1 MHHFKIC
8 NFCDNILTK
17 YMLIRHYT
25 VLMIFFCRI
34 LWRNSAP
41 ETPCASLTLGSIIS
55 VCLTCTL
62 SLCRWTTSYGT
73 CAVSNVLSAGRR
85 YVSTAAAT
93 SKTKRSSVK
102 WIISGRVSLWPCFQN
117 TTSTLLCQHTPPP
130 LFLSLTHT
138 HTLPLRWMRVASC
151 VLERPLQKR
160 LKVCNKIKV

>member
-1 MHHFKIC
+1 
-8 NFCDNILTK
+8 
-17 YMLIRHYT
+17 MLIRHYA

-73 CAVSNVLSAGRR
+73 CAVWSVLSAGRR

-117 TTSTLLCQHTPPP
+117 TTSTLLCQHTPPSSLSLSHTLT
-130 LFLSLTHT
+130 LFLWDRCG
-138 HTLPLRWMRVASC
+138 LPHVFLKDLYKNVSKC
-151 VLERPLQKR
+151 VTK
-160 LKVCNKIKV
+160 